1 MRTQESIFFHISSHF
16 LKKLFVFSKIDVTF
30 AMSTD
35 DNNRITNQIF
45 IHYDTE

>member
-1 MRTQESIFFHISSHF
+1 MKRERVHIYPHFFIFFE
-16 LKKLFVFSKIDVTF
+16 KIVYFFKIMCTF